1 MATKVVDVQIEINKS
16 LEIKENF
23 LLSGGAGSG
32 KTHTLVETLKS
43 VFAKNQNAKV
53 ACITYTNVA
62 ADEIK
67 SRAPFDNLRVSTI
80 HDFLWSEIKNY
91 QKNLCDAFRE
101 LNEISSETEDYQID
115 NLQYLNYRD
124 IKNGII
130 SHDDV
135 IKISSKVFENYPKL
149 ARILCDRYEY
159 IFIDEYQDT
168 APSVIKIFLEDIDE
182 FSQGKLCIGMFGD
195 RMQAIYNTGVEAKD
209 DGMKRFKRKYR
220 EIVKSDNYRC
230 SSEVI
235 ELLNKIRD
243 DNLTQKTSG
252 KNLVGSSMTQ
262 KTQRF

>member
-1 MATKVVDVQIEINKS
+1 MATKVVDVQIEINKC

-101 LNEISSETEDYQID
+101 LNEISSETEEVT
-115 NLQYLNYRD
+115 NVTSFRLLLE
-124 IKNGII
+124 
-130 SHDDV
+130 
-135 IKISSKVFENYPKL
+135 F
-149 ARILCDRYEY
+149 
-159 IFIDEYQDT
+159 IFQ
-168 APSVIKIFLEDIDE
+168 
-182 FSQGKLCIGMFGD
+182 C
-195 RMQAIYNTGVEAKD
+195 RRN
-209 DGMKRFKRKYR
+209 
-220 EIVKSDNYRC
+220 
-230 SSEVI
+230 
-235 ELLNKIRD
+235 
-243 DNLTQKTSG
+243 SG
-252 KNLVGSSMTQ
+252 KSSSQNL
-262 KTQRF
+262 